1 VIASVCIYVCLF
13 VYSSIVCARVCAY
26 MLACVCVWVCMC
38 VPVCVCGFFYCVCTT
53 VCICES
59 LFHQMVMASTRGHSF
74 KLRGDRY
81 RTDVR
86 GRFFTQ
92 RVVRA
97 WKALPATVVDSP
109 TLRAFKWPLDKHTDD
124 NGIV

>member
-1 VIASVCIYVCLF
+1 MIRGLD
-13 VYSSIVCARVCAY
+13 RVDS
-26 MLACVCVWVCMC
+26 
-38 VPVCVCGFFYCVCTT
+38 
-53 VCICES
+53 ES
-59 LFHQMVMASTRGHSF
+59 LFPQMVMASTRGHSF

-97 WKALPATVVDSP
+97 WNALPAAVMDSP
-109 TLRAFKWPLDKHTDD
+109 TLRASKWSLEKHMYDI
-124 NGIV
+124 GIV

>member
-1 VIASVCIYVCLF
+1 VVS
-13 VYSSIVCARVCAY
+13 
-26 MLACVCVWVCMC
+26 
-38 VPVCVCGFFYCVCTT
+38 
-53 VCICES
+53 ES
-59 LFHQMVMASTRGHSF
+59 LFPRMVMASTRGQGF

-97 WKALPATVVDSP
+97 WNALPAAVVDSP
-109 TLRAFKWPLDKHTDD
+109 TLRTFKWSLDKHMDD
-124 NGIV
+124 IGIV